1 MREFKNVDIGQGFKY
16 QGAYF
21 KKVNEFQAKNIYN
34 RLIDFKPKDIV
45 TTKYWLKYK
54 HFFLECF
61 FNILQQKIHHK
72 ILLSAYKSF

>member
-16 QGAYF
+16 QGVYF

-45 TTKYWLKYK
+45 TTKY
-54 HFFLECF
+54 
-61 FNILQQKIHHK
+61 
-72 ILLSAYKSF
+72 